1 MQSKL
6 CEKIAD
12 KASLRN
18 KHNNPIRKRCI
29 KRNKVTKNEVLKL
42 YGINAAGI
50 NCKTASFNQV
60 LSQLNPHIWM
70 VEETKLKPHQ
80 KIKSDSLN
88 DFQVYYLSRQESHG
102 GGIALGVSKMFESTF
117 INGGN
122 DDTEVMSVLVLVGD
136 IPIRIVVGYG
146 VQENASKEKKEKFW
160 DFIEKEVIQAEQ
172 EEQGLIIQMDGNLH
186 AGENL

>member
-102 GGIALGVSKMFESTF
+102 GGK
-117 INGGN
+117 
-122 DDTEVMSVLVLVGD
+122 
-136 IPIRIVVGYG
+136 
-146 VQENASKEKKEKFW
+146 
-160 DFIEKEVIQAEQ
+160 
-172 EEQGLIIQMDGNLH
+172 LH
-186 AGENL
+186 LE

>member
-88 DFQVYYLSRQESHG
+88 DFQVYYL
-102 GGIALGVSKMFESTF
+102 
-117 INGGN
+117 
-122 DDTEVMSVLVLVGD
+122 
-136 IPIRIVVGYG
+136 
-146 VQENASKEKKEKFW
+146 
-160 DFIEKEVIQAEQ
+160 
-172 EEQGLIIQMDGNLH
+172 
-186 AGENL
+186 